1 MCKITSDDDQNRVFC
16 IPFNASKTTPLYIS
30 SPKKSNIMTTGK
42 IVLSIAAGVA
52 AGVVL
57 GVLFA
62 PDKGSATRKKIVQ
75 KRDDVVDGL
84 GEKVNELLDTVT
96 NKLEAVKKQ
105 SAKMLANGEAKLE
118 ALEEEFSGAINSK
131 LN

>member
-1 MCKITSDDDQNRVFC
+1 
-16 IPFNASKTTPLYIS
+16 
-30 SPKKSNIMTTGK
+30 MTTGK

-52 AGVVL
+52 VGAII

-62 PDKGSATRKKIVQ
+62 PDKGSATRKKIAQ
-75 KRDDVVDGL
+75 KRDNIVDGL
-84 GEKVNELLDTVT
+84 NEKVNELLDTVT

-105 SAKMLANGEAKLE
+105 AAKMVENGEAKFE
-118 ALEEEFSGAINSK
+118 AMEAEFTDAVKSK

>member
-1 MCKITSDDDQNRVFC
+1 
-16 IPFNASKTTPLYIS
+16 
-30 SPKKSNIMTTGK
+30 MTTGK

-52 AGVVL
+52 AGAIL

-84 GEKVNELLDTVT
+84 NEKVNEMLDTVT
-96 NKLEAVKKQ
+96 NKFEAVKKQ
-105 SAKMLANGEAKLE
+105 AAKMVGNGEAKLE
-118 ALEEEFSGAINSK
+118 ELEAEFSDAISAKMN
-131 LN
+131 

>member
-1 MCKITSDDDQNRVFC
+1 
-16 IPFNASKTTPLYIS
+16 
-30 SPKKSNIMTTGK
+30 MTTGK

-52 AGVVL
+52 AGAIL

-75 KRDDVVDGL
+75 KRDEVVDEL

-96 NKLEAVKKQ
+96 NKFEAVKKQ
-105 SAKMLANGEAKLE
+105 AAKMVGNGEAKLE
-118 ALEEEFSGAINSK
+118 ALEAEFGAAVNAK
-131 LN
+131 MN